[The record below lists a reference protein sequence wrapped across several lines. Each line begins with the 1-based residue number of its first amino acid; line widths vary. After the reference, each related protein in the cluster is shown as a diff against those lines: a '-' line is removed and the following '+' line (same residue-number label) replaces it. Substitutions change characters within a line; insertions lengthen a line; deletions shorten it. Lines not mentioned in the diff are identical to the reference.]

1 MEENKDAVLIFDA
14 DSIAYKAA
22 AANETKSITTTH
34 IESGAVEH
42 WDNRTAFRTFL
53 KTTDHTEDMYRIVDV
68 QDPRHISYAQS
79 LVREMMK
86 GYCLRSG
93 ISNYEIYIS
102 GDNNFRDF
110 IPLPLKYKGKRD
122 DTIRPVQL
130 RELRQWMIRELGAIP
145 VHDMEVDDMS
155 SIRAYEGVKAK
166 QKVVQCTIDKDALQC
181 VGWLFNPDKDSAPRV
196 IDGFGELHR
205 DGKGIKG
212 TGRMWLYFQSLYGD
226 ATDCY
231 HGSTLWKM
239 QDSKRKFGEVT
250 AFNLLKDAQNDK
262 EAWEI
267 LYKQYLEWYP
277 TPQTYT
283 AEYDGKDYTK
293 DAVDMLQM
301 YVDCAHMRRWKDD
314 RIEVRAVLTKLGII

>member
-1 MEENKDAVLIFDA
+1 MEDVLIMDA

-22 AANETKSITTTH
+22 AANETRSIKATH
-34 IESGAVEH
+34 IGTGDEKEF
-42 WDNRTAFRTFL
+42 DNRTAFRAEL
-53 KTTDHTEDMYRIVDV
+53 KSDPELGVEEDYRITDI

-155 SIRAYEGVKAK
+155 SIRAYEGVVAK
-166 QKVVQCTIDKDALQC
+166 QKVVQVSNDKDALQC
-181 VGWLFNPDKDSAPRV
+181 TGWLYNPDKDPAPRV

-205 DGKGIKG
+205 EGKGVKG
-212 TGRMWLYFQSLYGD
+212 TSRMWLYFQMLYGD
-226 ATDCY
+226 AVDCY
-231 HGSTLWKM
+231 HGCTLWKM
-239 QDSKRKFGEVT
+239 AGTGRKFGEVA
-250 AFNLLKDAQNDK
+250 AFNLLKDCKTDK
-262 EAWEI
+262 EAWTV
-267 LYKQYLEWYP
+267 LYNTYKSWYNEP
-277 TPQTYT
+277 VTYI
-283 AEYDGKDYTK
+283 AEFNGQEYTK
-293 DAVDMLQM
+293 DAVDIMQL

-314 RIEVRAVLTKLGII
+314 VIDVRGVLTKLGII

>member
-1 MEENKDAVLIFDA
+1 MEEEKNEVLIFDA

-34 IESGAVEH
+34 IESKAVEH
-42 WDNRTAFRTFL
+42 WDNRTAFRTYL
-53 KTTDHTEDMYRIVDV
+53 KGTTHTEDMYRIVDV

-79 LVREMMK
+79 LVREMLK

-102 GDNNFRDF
+102 GKNNFRDF
-110 IPLPLKYKGKRD
+110 IPLPKKYKGDRD
-122 DTIRPVQL
+122 GTIRPVQL
-130 RELRQWMIRELGAIP
+130 KELRQWMIRELGAI
-145 VHDMEVDDMS
+145 VVDDMEVDDMS
-155 SIRAYEGVKAK
+155 SIRAYEGVKAR

-181 VGWLFNPDKDSAPRV
+181 TGWLFNPDKDSAPRV

-205 DGKGIKG
+205 ADKGIKG

-239 QDSKRKFGEVT
+239 QDPSRKFGEV
-250 AFNLLKDAQNDK
+250 AAYNILKDCKNDK
-262 EAWEI
+262 EAWEA
-267 LYKQYLEWYP
+267 LYKQYALWYNEP
-277 TPQTYT
+277 VTYI
-283 AEYDGKDYTK
+283 AEFNRQEYTK
-293 DAVDMLQM
+293 DAVDILQM

-314 RIEVRAVLTKLGII
+314 VIDVRGVLTKLGII